1 MVFVR
6 GSKISSQS
14 LLLFTLVYSLLSV
27 KNLLAFSSR
36 SSEARPARCSSS
48 SSFLSPEEIDNF
60 SAILEEAGPA
70 KTGARPKS
78 KTKKVNKTTA
88 GAKEKLPVV
97 STSVGE
103 VIRLELPR
111 KENLAIQ
118 LKITETEL
126 QLTQLKTTSSQ
137 VAVHRAAH
145 PDEVK
150 SAMAPNGSSPSS
162 VLQDFELPSLDQL
175 RASKNSGSLLPNNFL
190 FFF

>member
-14 LLLFTLVYSLLSV
+14 LLLFTLVYSLSV

-48 SSFLSPEEIDNF
+48 PSFLSPEEIDNL
-60 SAILEEAGPA
+60 SAILEEADPA
-70 KTGARPKS
+70 KTGARPKY

-150 SAMAPNGSSPSS
+150 SAMAPNASSPSS

-175 RASKNSGSLLPNNFL
+175 RARKNSGSSLPNNFL